1 MSRKRKTSVSGR
13 FHAILKKLYLS
24 FIHVPKGDITSQ
36 NPVVIIVNKQLM
48 VKYWI
53 YRETQPVTIVII
65 EARPLT
71 VQMIDKTCSAFVS
84 TLVEQET
91 FGIMVDRCGNTS
103 ILDAACIQEACPII
117 DGSNLTCISKE
128 LYEDLSKYYEYD
140 FSKLG
145 LYLLALPDGEKFPED
160 DKEEEEPIENVVE
173 EIEESEPEPEM
184 AEPKEVRDSIQESRE
199 IFQKNI
205 RTFFKEYNP
214 AIRVNLFES
223 MSLPVEKTNN
233 PIILVASGK
242 NQESMSLIVS
252 DTQQYQQ
259 FSPSKFQSEIYFSIE
274 NVGEVGDFVDL
285 FMEWH
290 MYLAENFS
298 GICYYLIDKVYM
310 SNYDGQVLPPLF
322 RKICAE
328 RNYQMS
334 TSMMQNCYSCV
345 YRAPNNNIFTEDLG
359 GEE

>member
-24 FIHVPKGDITSQ
+24 FIHVPKGDITAQ
-36 NPVVIIVNKQLM
+36 NPIVIIVNKQLM

-53 YRETQPVTIVII
+53 YRETRPVTIVII

-103 ILDAACIQEACPII
+103 ILDAACIQEACPIVE
-117 DGSNLTCISKE
+117 GNNLTCISKE

-140 FSKLG
+140 YSKLG
-145 LYLLALPDGEKFPED
+145 LYLLALPDGEKVPEED
-160 DKEEEEPIENVVE
+160 GDGDEEPVENAVE
-173 EIEESEPEPEM
+173 EIEALEPEETVEPE
-184 AEPKEVRDSIQESRE
+184 EVRDSVQESRE

-205 RTFFKEYNP
+205 RDFFKECDP
-214 AIRVNLFES
+214 AAKVNLFES
-223 MSLPVEKTNN
+223 MTVPVEKTRN

-242 NQESMSLIVS
+242 MSLTIS
-252 DTQQYQQ
+252 DTMQYRP
-259 FSPSKFQSEIYFSIE
+259 FVPSVFQSEIYFTIE
-274 NVGEVGDFVDL
+274 NVGEVADFVDL
-285 FMEWH
+285 FMRWH
-290 MYLAENFS
+290 TYLTENFI
-298 GICYYLIDKVYM
+298 GICHYLIDKVYL
-310 SNYDGQVLPPLF
+310 SNYDGQVMPPLF
-322 RKICAE
+322 RKICAV
-328 RNYQMS
+328 RNYQVSNS
-334 TSMMQNCYSCV
+334 TMTACYTCA
-345 YRAPNNNIFTEDLG
+345 YKAPNNNIFTENLG